1 MNDTNHAREHVHDDA
16 HSHDHAKTWTV
27 WVTSIVVGLVVG
39 VGLGVVWWR
48 LAPRV
53 EVVVRD
59 DGARPQGFQP
69 EAFIAADVTFAL
81 LACAAGILVT
91 IALIR
96 MRRDSLVLVLGAS
109 LLAGSLGT
117 AAMWWV
123 GTRLGFVDLEAVTG
137 VTDQVME
144 GPLVITMLGVL
155 LSWPLAAAIVVLIV
169 AVVDVLTERL
179 RGTGEVTH
187 LS

>member
-1 MNDTNHAREHVHDDA
+1 MSAEASSDRT
-16 HSHDHAKTWTV
+16 HDHAHDHAQPWTV
-27 WVTSIVVGLVVG
+27 WVTAIVVGIVVGL
-39 VGLGVVWWR
+39 GLGVVWWR

-81 LACAAGILVT
+81 IAVAAGVLVT
-91 IALIR
+91 IALLR
-96 MRRDSLVLVLGAS
+96 MRRDRLVFVLGAS
-109 LLAGSLGT
+109 LLSGGLGT

-123 GTRLGFVDLEAVTG
+123 GTRLGYVDLEAVTG

-144 GPLVITMLGVL
+144 GPLEITMPGVL
-155 LSWPLAAAIVVLIV
+155 MSWPLAASLVICVVAIVDLVT
-169 AVVDVLTERL
+169 DHS
-179 RGTGEVTH
+179 RGSGEVTH
-187 LS
+187 VS